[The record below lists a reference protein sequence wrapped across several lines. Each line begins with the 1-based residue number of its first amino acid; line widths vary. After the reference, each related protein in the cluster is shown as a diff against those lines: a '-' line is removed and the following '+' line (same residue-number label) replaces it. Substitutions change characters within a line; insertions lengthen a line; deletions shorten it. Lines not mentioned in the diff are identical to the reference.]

1 MICLRNII
9 VLIVLFFMLSCS
21 RQDRALKN
29 TPCDGAFQMFLTGF
43 VNNDIC
49 SEDVLHYQMKDNKLQ
64 VVIESIEVSG
74 KLRFEIV
81 IESFNGTGSYSF
93 TEGASFCQL
102 TVHGASDEFY
112 KCVKGNIDVREA
124 TRQNLQA
131 DFDVI
136 IEGFYNKKTIHA
148 RGGIHL

>member
-9 VLIVLFFMLSCS
+9 ILVVLFFMVSCS
-21 RQDRALKN
+21 RQERTSKSN
-29 TPCDGAFQMFLTGF
+29 PCEGTFQMLLTGF
-43 VNNDIC
+43 VTKDIC
-49 SEDVLHYQMKDNKLQ
+49 SEEVLLYQMKDRKLQ
-64 VVIESIEVSG
+64 FVIESIEVSG
-74 KLRFEIV
+74 KLRFEIT
-81 IESFNGTGSYSF
+81 IESFDGTGSYSF
-93 TEGASFCQL
+93 TEGSSFCQL

-131 DFDVI
+131 DFDVM

>member
-49 SEDVLHYQMKDNKLQ
+49 SEDVLLYQMKDNKLQ

>member
-1 MICLRNII
+1 MICFRNILK
-9 VLIVLFFMLSCS
+9 LIVLFFLISCS
-21 RQDRALKN
+21 GQEKARKIA
-29 TPCDGAFQMFLTGF
+29 PCEGVFQMSLTGF
-43 VNNDIC
+43 VNKDIC
-49 SEDVLHYQMKDNKLQ
+49 SEELLQYQLDGKKLKF
-64 VVIESIEVSG
+64 VIESLEVSG
-74 KLRFEIV
+74 KLRFEIQ
-81 IESFNGTGSYSF
+81 IERFDGRGSYSF
-93 TEGASFCQL
+93 AEATSSCQL

-112 KCVKGNIDVREA
+112 KCIQGNIDVREA

>member
-1 MICLRNII
+1 MILFRNI
-9 VLIVLFFMLSCS
+9 LLLFVLFFLISCS
-21 RQDRALKN
+21 GQEKAGKIA
-29 TPCDGAFQMFLTGF
+29 PCEGVFQMSLTGF
-43 VNNDIC
+43 VNKDVC
-49 SEDVLHYQMKDNKLQ
+49 SEDVFQYQLENKKLK
-64 VVIESIEVSG
+64 VVIESLEVSG
-74 KLRFEIV
+74 KLRFEIL
-81 IESFNGTGSYSF
+81 IERFDGSGSYSF
-93 TEGASFCQL
+93 AEGSTSCQL

-112 KCVKGNIDVREA
+112 KCVQGNIDVREA